1 MNYDLDYLE
10 AMQNGNSDR
19 LFLRLAIVG
28 HSTLSCPITNMGLD
42 VDRAFMIEAIHPSGR
57 QEWLGPFD
65 KSVYESSDLDAIT
78 WLKEFLLD
86 AGHDVPDD
94 IHLREIRG

>member
-42 VDRAFMIEAIHPSGR
+42 VDRDWETIEIIIHCSGSN
-57 QEWLGPFD
+57 L
-65 KSVYESSDLDAIT
+65 Y
-78 WLKEFLLD
+78 
-86 AGHDVPDD
+86 
-94 IHLREIRG
+94 